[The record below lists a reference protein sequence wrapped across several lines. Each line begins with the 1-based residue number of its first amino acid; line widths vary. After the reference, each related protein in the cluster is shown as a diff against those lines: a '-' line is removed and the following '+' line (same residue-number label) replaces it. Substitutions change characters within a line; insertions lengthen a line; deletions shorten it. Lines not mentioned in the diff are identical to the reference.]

1 MLKLYFKSKESIM
14 KKIVLAS
21 TLAFCLAASSFTQEV
36 SAQVISEVA
45 AGQHSQAILQL
56 MNVTGLSYAGLVT
69 AGLIVGGVIVGA
81 ATNSTA
87 STTPPLVC
95 PVGETLINGVCE
107 ENTGPEATCSGSD
120 PLVNGVCTGTTTTLT
135 STITGTGTGTGTGTM
150 TSTITVPVTFTY
162 LPTL

>member
-1 MLKLYFKSKESIM
+1 M

-21 TLAFCLAASSFTQEV
+21 TLALCLAAGSFTQEV
-36 SAQVISEVA
+36 SAQTTEVA

-56 MNVTGLSYAGLVT
+56 MNATGLSYAGLVT

-81 ATNSTA
+81 ATNSSG
-87 STTPPLVC
+87 STTPALVC
-95 PVGETLINGVCE
+95 PVGETLVNGVCE
-107 ENTGPEATCSGSD
+107 EGTGPVATCSGSD
-120 PLVNGVCTGTTTTLT
+120 PLVSGVCTGTTTTVT
-135 STITGTGTGTGTGTM
+135 VTGTGTM

>member
-1 MLKLYFKSKESIM
+1 LSIQLSLNKLYFKSKESIM

-21 TLAFCLAASSFTQEV
+21 TLALCLATGSFTQEV
-36 SAQVISEVA
+36 SAQTTEVA

-56 MNVTGLSYAGLVT
+56 MNVTGLSYAGLVA

-81 ATNSTA
+81 VTNSSA
-87 STTPPLVC
+87 STTPALVC
-95 PVGETLINGVCE
+95 PVGETLVNGVCE
-107 ENTGPEATCSGSD
+107 ENTGPVPTCSGND
-120 PLVNGVCTGTTTTLT
+120 PLVSGVCTGTTTTLT
-135 STITGTGTGTGTGTM
+135 STVTGTM

>member
-1 MLKLYFKSKESIM
+1 M

-21 TLAFCLAASSFTQEV
+21 TLALCLATGSFTQEV
-36 SAQVISEVA
+36 SAQATEVT

-56 MNVTGLSYAGLVT
+56 MNATGLSYAGLVT

-81 ATNSTA
+81 ATNSSA
-87 STTPPLVC
+87 STTPALVC
-95 PVGETLINGVCE
+95 PVGQTLVNDVCE
-107 ENTGPEATCSGSD
+107 ENPGPVPTCSGSD
-120 PLVNGVCTGTTTTLT
+120 PLVSGVCTGTTTTLT
-135 STITGTGTGTGTGTM
+135 SSITGTGTGTGTM